1 MSNNLLPEGFDI
13 VTGLEEGGIVSRTL
27 NTNSPSNQSLLEDF
41 QTIDE
46 ILTIPYSTNSC
57 FDLNNL
63 PKTTELS
70 TLLSHLCELMIRFDS
85 APNKYQK
92 ADYEH
97 FVKTI
102 TNALIYLYTK
112 DQSTSDLENVIHFM
126 GIATLDTD
134 PQQER
139 VSNEHKYPGMYLA
152 NTVGVYTNFGIEV
165 TTLAN
170 SIVYFFPKIVNGLF
184 TGYEKFTYN
193 IDGSK

>member
-13 VTGLEEGGIVSRTL
+13 VNGLEEGGVVSRTL
-27 NTNSPSNQSLLEDF
+27 NTDSPSNQSLLEDF

-102 TNALIYLYTK
+102 TNALIYL
-112 DQSTSDLENVIHFM
+112 
-126 GIATLDTD
+126 
-134 PQQER
+134 
-139 VSNEHKYPGMYLA
+139 
-152 NTVGVYTNFGIEV
+152 
-165 TTLAN
+165 
-170 SIVYFFPKIVNGLF
+170 
-184 TGYEKFTYN
+184 
-193 IDGSK
+193 